1 MEILERLFG
10 SDTRIKTMRMFLFN
24 SESVFTMDEVVER
37 TKSNIKEI
45 RKEMANLI
53 NAGLIKKRTVTR
65 EISKKKGKKIITKKV
80 NDIGY
85 LLEQKFPY
93 LQALKN
99 LLIMASLHADDNLV
113 KKFNAAGRIKLFLA
127 SGLFIQE
134 WDSRVDLLIVGDDLN
149 MSKLDSV
156 IKNIEAEIG
165 REIAYSAFE
174 TNDFEYRLGI
184 HDKLIRDIL
193 DFPHTI
199 LVDKIGVQNK

>member
-24 SESVFTMDEVVER
+24 SESVFTASEIIER

-45 RKEMANLI
+45 KKEVLNLI
-53 NAGLIKKRTVTR
+53 NAGLIKKKTVTR

-85 LLEQKFPY
+85 SLDQKFLY

-113 KKFNAAGRIKLFLA
+113 KKFNSAGRIKLFLA

-149 MSKLDSV
+149 MTKLDSV

-174 TNDFEYRLGI
+174 TSDFEYRLGI

-199 LVDKIGVQNK
+199 LVDKIGVLNK

>member
-80 NDIGY
+80 NDIDR
-85 LLEQKFPY
+85 K
-93 LQALKN
+93 
-99 LLIMASLHADDNLV
+99 
-113 KKFNAAGRIKLFLA
+113 
-127 SGLFIQE
+127 
-134 WDSRVDLLIVGDDLN
+134 
-149 MSKLDSV
+149 SV
-156 IKNIEAEIG
+156 
-165 REIAYSAFE
+165 
-174 TNDFEYRLGI
+174 
-184 HDKLIRDIL
+184 
-193 DFPHTI
+193 
-199 LVDKIGVQNK
+199 V